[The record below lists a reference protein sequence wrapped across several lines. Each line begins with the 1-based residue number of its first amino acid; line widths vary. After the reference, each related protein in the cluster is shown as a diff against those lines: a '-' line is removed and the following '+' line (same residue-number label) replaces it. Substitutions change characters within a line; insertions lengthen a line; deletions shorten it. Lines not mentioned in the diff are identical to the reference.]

1 MSSQFLSSTVTVK
14 NYLLTSY
21 SKCQLFFAVL
31 FHIFQF
37 FLLFYFN
44 VESLRA
50 APNIDDI
57 RVLVVPH
64 VLLMWHVLGLQLGIH
79 KAILSAIESD
89 ARRNRSILS
98 KQAIEMFQ
106 LWLDGA
112 EGTGDRDR
120 SWSTILRALIKSGGS
135 EVSMQVLKH
144 LDPTATPKDIGQGE
158 DVCVRRYARICVCE
172 FVCVR
177 RYARMCVCVSV
188 CT

>member
-1 MSSQFLSSTVTVK
+1 MSSQFLGSTVTVK

-57 RVLVVPH
+57 RVLVIPH

-79 KAILSAIESD
+79 EAILSAIEGD
-89 ARRNRSILS
+89 ARRNRSVLS
-98 KQAIEMFQ
+98 KQAIEMFR

-112 EGTGDRDR
+112 EGTGDQDR
-120 SWSTILRALIKSGGS
+120 SWSTILRTLIKSGRS
-135 EVSMQVLKH
+135 EVSIKVLKH
-144 LDPTATPKDIGQGE
+144 FDPTATPKDIGRGE
-158 DVCVRRYARICVCE
+158 DVCVCRYARICVCE
-172 FVCVR
+172 CVYVDMQGYVC
-177 RYARMCVCVSV
+177 MSV
-188 CT
+188 CM